1 MPTIIPAA
9 ARLRSDPV
17 SGDTFAPAFDY
28 PELSDTWEE
37 FFDVA
42 RASWT
47 GLDDYGDKRLTLL
60 DLTATYSTKWG
71 DFSIGVENLL
81 NHYYILPW
89 AQIDQFQNY
98 FAGRGRVI
106 SISHVVKF

>member
-1 MPTIIPAA
+1 VTFNVGAA
-9 ARLRSDPV
+9 GEEHT
-17 SGDTFAPAFDY
+17 SGSPSRTSRRPIH
-28 PELSDTWEE
+28 
-37 FFDVA
+37 
-42 RASWT
+42 
-47 GLDDYGDKRLTLL
+47 K
-60 DLTATYSTKWG
+60 KWA

-106 SISHVVKF
+106 